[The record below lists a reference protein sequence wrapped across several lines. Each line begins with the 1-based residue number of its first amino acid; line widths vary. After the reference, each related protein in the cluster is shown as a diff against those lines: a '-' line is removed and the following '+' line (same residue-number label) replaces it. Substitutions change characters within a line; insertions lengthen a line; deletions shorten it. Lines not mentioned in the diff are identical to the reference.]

1 METRPIPLVHYRM
14 MRDMA
19 FHMHQVAVVCLL
31 FVLGADYRIGSP
43 QREERVLAAGVT
55 HRVYV
60 MDGPY
65 RADVIRIDRAYA
77 HADLLAWRSGGL
89 QRTTA
94 QARDAGASVRRVIA
108 AINAD
113 FYSFQTTWPVSY
125 HVMDGEFVHATPS
138 ARSHMLVGPE
148 GEVFFDRPT
157 YRGYVVSRRDTLRLV
172 GVNRARNG
180 LNAVWY
186 NHHAQ
191 DRVRSDST
199 GFMIRLRPISG
210 GKAVVV
216 GVTEGY
222 GPAVVSDPM
231 ISVGPRHPSAGAFRG
246 VAAGDTLIVRMGFT
260 EAAHRSARQVL
271 GGGGMILE
279 NGQPVQDL
287 NETRE
292 RLGRNFMTARHPRT
306 VVATNADRSLI
317 WLVTIDGRQEASLG
331 MSFAEMADFLL
342 TLGATDALN
351 LDGGGSTAMV
361 IDGEVVNR
369 PSDIT
374 GERAVANVL
383 LLVER

>member
-1 METRPIPLVHYRM
+1 M
-14 MRDMA
+14 
-19 FHMHQVAVVCLL
+19 
-31 FVLGADYRIGSP
+31 GADYRIDMQP
-43 QREERVLAAGVT
+43 DPERILAPGVSY
-55 HRVYV
+55 RAFAL
-60 MDGPY
+60 DGPF
-65 RADVIRIDRAYA
+65 RADVIRIDRSE
-77 HADLLAWRSGGL
+77 ADAELLAWRAGGL

-94 QARDAGASVRRVIA
+94 QARDAGASVARVIA

-113 FYSFQTTWPVSY
+113 FFSFQTTWPVGY
-125 HVMDGEFVHATPS
+125 QVTDGEFVHATPS
-138 ARSHMLVGPE
+138 ARSHVLVGPE

-157 YRGYVVSRRDTLRLV
+157 YRGHVISGQDTLRLV

-180 LNAVWY
+180 VNAVWY
-186 NHHAQ
+186 NTHAK
-191 DRVRSDST
+191 DRARSDST
-199 GFMIRLRPISG
+199 GYVIQLRPIPG
-210 GKAVVV
+210 GRAVVARV
-216 GVTEGY
+216 MDGY
-222 GPAVVSDPM
+222 GPASVTAPM
-231 ISVGPRHPSAGAFRG
+231 ISVGPRHPKAAAFRML
-246 VAAGDTLIVRMGFT
+246 ASGDTLRVEMGFT
-260 EAAHRSARQVL
+260 EAPHRAARQVL

-279 NGQPVQDL
+279 NGEPVQEL

-306 VVATNADRSLI
+306 LVATNADRSLV

-374 GERAVANVL
+374 GERAVANAL

>member
-1 METRPIPLVHYRM
+1 
-14 MRDMA
+14 MA
-19 FHMHQVAVVCLL
+19 LHMHQVAVVCLL
-31 FVLGADYRIGSP
+31 FVLGADYRIGLP
-43 QREERVLAAGVT
+43 QRDERVLAAGVT

-77 HADLLAWRSGGL
+77 HADIVAWRSGGL

-94 QARDAGASVRRVIA
+94 QVRDASASMRRVIA

-113 FYSFQTTWPVSY
+113 FFSFETTWPVGY
-125 HVMDGEFVHATPS
+125 QVTDGEFVHATPS
-138 ARSHMLVGPE
+138 ARSHMLVGAE
-148 GEVFFDRPT
+148 GEVHFGRPT
-157 YRGYVVSRRDTLRLV
+157 YRGLVVAGRDTLRLV
-172 GVNRARNG
+172 GVNRSRDGA
-180 LNAVWY
+180 NAVWY
-186 NHHAQ
+186 NTHAK

-199 GFMIRLRPISG
+199 GYVIRLRQISG
-210 GKAVVV
+210 GKAVVLEV
-216 GVTEGY
+216 AEGY
-222 GPAVVSDPM
+222 GPVVVSGPM
-231 ISVGPRHPSAGAFRG
+231 ISVGPRHPSAAAFRG
-246 VAAGDTLIVRMGFT
+246 VGTGDTLIVRMGFT

-279 NGQPVQDL
+279 NGRPVQEL
-287 NETRE
+287 NESRE

-306 VVATNADRSLI
+306 VVATNADRSLV

>member
-1 METRPIPLVHYRM
+1 
-14 MRDMA
+14 
-19 FHMHQVAVVCLL
+19 MHQVAVACLF

-43 QREERVLAAGVT
+43 QRDERVLAAGVT
-55 HRVYV
+55 HRTYV
-60 MDGPY
+60 LGGPY
-65 RADVIRIDRAYA
+65 RADVIRIDRAYS
-77 HADLLAWRSGGL
+77 HAELLAWRSGGL

-94 QARDAGASVRRVIA
+94 QVRDAGASVRRVIA

-113 FYSFQTTWPVSY
+113 FFSFQTTWPVGY
-125 HVMDGEFVHATPS
+125 QVTDGDFVHATPS

-157 YRGYVVSRRDTLRLV
+157 YRGYVVSGQDTLRLV

-180 LNAVWY
+180 VNAVWY
-186 NHHAQ
+186 NAHAR
-191 DRVRSDST
+191 DRARSDST
-199 GFMIRLRPISG
+199 GYVIQLRPISG
-210 GKAVVV
+210 GRAVV
-216 GVTEGY
+216 TRLMDGY
-222 GPAVVSDPM
+222 GPASVTAPM
-231 ISVGPRHPSAGAFRG
+231 ISVGPRHPKAAAFRIL
-246 VAAGDTLIVRMGFT
+246 ASGDTLRVDMGFT
-260 EAAHRSARQVL
+260 ETPHRTARQVL

-279 NGQPVQDL
+279 NGKPVQEL

-306 VVATNADRSLI
+306 LVATNADRSRVWLI
-317 WLVTIDGRQEASLG
+317 TIDGRQEASLG

-342 TLGATDALN
+342 NLGATDALN

-361 IDGEVVNR
+361 IDGEIVNR